1 MSDETGDEKGT
12 DFQKEVEGIMEGAAG
27 LFGTLRE
34 IFDKSRDEIARAS
47 RLGKTRIDLFQL
59 EKDREHFLQRL
70 GEECFEL
77 MKDGTIAHDD
87 LNGPYEKL
95 TVLDERKAEYEA
107 EVERIAT
114 EQAAAQEQKA
124 ANEAGDV
131 VDGELVDG
139 EGEATEEAPEPAPSE
154 PAAVE
159 AEAEVEPAPAP
170 DKKKA
175 PKRKPKKPK
184 KDL

>member
-1 MSDETGDEKGT
+1 MSDETGTEDKG

-70 GEECFEL
+70 GEECYEL
-77 MKDGTIAHDD
+77 IKAGTIEHED
-87 LNGPYEKL
+87 LAGHYEKL
-95 TVLDERKAEYEA
+95 QLLDERKAEYEA
-107 EVERIAT
+107 EVERIAA
-114 EQAAAQEQKA
+114 EQAAAEAAKEA
-124 ANEAGDV
+124 ANEPT
-131 VDGELVDG
+131 
-139 EGEATEEAPEPAPSE
+139 EASDETEASDDADAPAEVAEAVAAEPEPE
-154 PAAVE
+154 P
-159 AEAEVEPAPAP
+159 
-170 DKKKA
+170 KKKA
-175 PKRKPKKPK
+175 KKKSTRKPK

>member
-1 MSDETGDEKGT
+1 MTDETETDSKG

-34 IFDKSRDEIARAS
+34 IFDKSRDEISRAS

-70 GEECFEL
+70 GEECYEL
-77 MKDGTIAHDD
+77 IQAGTIAHDD

-95 TVLDERKAEYEA
+95 QVLDERKAEYEA
-107 EVERIAT
+107 EVERIAA
-114 EQAAAQEQKA
+114 EQAASEAAKAEAANDPVQELA
-124 ANEAGDV
+124 ANEPDV
-131 VDGELVDG
+131 AATDAAEVAAPEA
-139 EGEATEEAPEPAPSE
+139 EATPEPEPA
-154 PAAVE
+154 
-159 AEAEVEPAPAP
+159 
-170 DKKKA
+170 KKKPA
-175 PKRKPKKPK
+175 RKPAKKKPK

>member
-1 MSDETGDEKGT
+1 MSDSTGDEQGPS
-12 DFQKEVEGIMEGAAG
+12 FQKEVEGIMEGAAG

-77 MKDGTIAHDD
+77 MKAGIIEHED
-87 LNGPYEKL
+87 LVGPFEKL

-107 EVERIAT
+107 EVERIAA
-114 EQAAAQEQKA
+114 EQHEAQQRKA
-124 ANEAGDV
+124 ANDPVNDDVIEADV
-131 VDGELVDG
+131 I
-139 EGEATEEAPEPAPSE
+139 EADVIEADVIEASAPEPAP
-154 PAAVE
+154 AK
-159 AEAEVEPAPAP
+159 EPAP
-170 DKKKA
+170 KKKPA
-175 PKRKPKKPK
+175 PK

>member
-1 MSDETGDEKGT
+1 MRDEPGDETGT

-77 MKDGTIAHDD
+77 MKDGTIAHED

-114 EQAAAQEQKA
+114 EQAEAQEQKA
-124 ANEAGDV
+124 ANEAADV
-131 VDGELVDG
+131 VDGELVDA
-139 EGEATEEAPEPAPSE
+139 EAKAEEPEAAEPEAEPEP
-154 PAAVE
+154 VE
-159 AEAEVEPAPAP
+159 AEAETVPAPEP
-170 DKKKA
+170 PKKKA

>member
-77 MKDGTIAHDD
+77 MKGGTIAHED

-124 ANEAGDV
+124 ANEASDV
-131 VDGELVDG
+131 VDGELVDA
-139 EGEATEEAPEPAPSE
+139 EAADEAPEPEASE
-154 PAAVE
+154 PAPVE
-159 AEAEVEPAPAP
+159 AEAEVEPAPTPA
-170 DKKKA
+170 KKKA

>member
-1 MSDETGDEKGT
+1 MSDETGTEDKG

-70 GEECFEL
+70 GEECYEL
-77 MKDGTIAHDD
+77 IKAGTIEHED
-87 LNGPYEKL
+87 LAGHYEKL
-95 TVLDERKAEYEA
+95 QLLDERKAEYEA
-107 EVERIAT
+107 EVERIAA
-114 EQAAAQEQKA
+114 EQAAAEAAKEA
-124 ANEAGDV
+124 ANEPT
-131 VDGELVDG
+131 
-139 EGEATEEAPEPAPSE
+139 EASDDAEAPAEAPEDSEAPAE
-154 PAAVE
+154 V
-159 AEAEVEPAPAP
+159 AEAAAPEPEAAP
-170 DKKKA
+170 KKKA
-175 PKRKPKKPK
+175 KKKATRKPK

>member
-1 MSDETGDEKGT
+1 MSDETGNEDKG

-70 GEECFEL
+70 GEECYEL
-77 MKDGTIAHDD
+77 IKAGTIEHED
-87 LNGPYEKL
+87 LAGHYEKL
-95 TVLDERKAEYEA
+95 QLLDERKAEYEA
-107 EVERIAT
+107 EVERIAA
-114 EQAAAQEQKA
+114 EQAAAEAAKEA
-124 ANEAGDV
+124 ANEPT
-131 VDGELVDG
+131 
-139 EGEATEEAPEPAPSE
+139 EASDETEASDDADAPAEVAEAVAAEPEPE
-154 PAAVE
+154 P
-159 AEAEVEPAPAP
+159 
-170 DKKKA
+170 KKKA
-175 PKRKPKKPK
+175 KKKSTRKPK